1 MVGGGVVSSRRAVA
15 RIAVSGVVA
24 VVLALTMAGPGR
36 AAPPP
41 PSNPSDSEI
50 GAGRADADAKAA
62 RVGELTGELTLAE
75 ARLQELTDDVAFKME
90 LANKARVDLETAQ
103 VEAEKALADAESA
116 KVEADAAGK
125 AVEDSRRDLDDFA
138 AASYQQGSTI
148 GSISAYFG
156 ATSPE
161 DLLARAQ
168 LLEAVSGSSLNAMD
182 QIERSRT
189 EKANKDSAARAALDV
204 ANQKQAAADE
214 AKKAADEA
222 QADAVA
228 AQQDQAGQA
237 AQIRD
242 AKAGVEAELAEA
254 LGAVDGLSAQRAQ
267 YDEWV
272 ADKQREDEENAREAA
287 EAASA
292 AAPPPVAAAAAPAR
306 PRPVQAAAPSGN
318 GVEIAI
324 SRAMAYIGTRYSWG
338 GGNYNGPTVGIRDG
352 GVADSYGDYYSVG
365 FDCSGLMMYAFA
377 GAGVYIP
384 HYSGYQYNSG
394 RKVPLGQ
401 AQRGDMLF
409 WGPGGGTHVA
419 LYLGNGMMVEA
430 PYSGSSVRVSPVRY
444 SGIMPYATRL
454 L

>member
-1 MVGGGVVSSRRAVA
+1 MAVSALVAVA
-15 RIAVSGVVA
+15 VA
-24 VVLALTMAGPGR
+24 LAQAGPGS

-41 PSNPSDSEI
+41 PSNPSDSDI
-50 GAGRADADAKAA
+50 SAGRADADAKAA
-62 RVGELTGELTLAE
+62 RVGELTGELTQAE
-75 ARLQELTDDVAFKME
+75 ARLQELTDEVSRKME
-90 LANKARVDLETAQ
+90 LVNKARVDLEAAQ
-103 VEAEKALADAESA
+103 AEAAKALADAESA
-116 KVEADAAGK
+116 RVEADAAGK
-125 AVEDSRRDLDDFA
+125 AVEDGRRDLDEFA

-148 GSISAYFG
+148 GSISAYLG

-168 LLEAVSGSSLNAMD
+168 LLEAVSGSSLNAME
-182 QIERSRT
+182 QIELSRT
-189 EKANKDSAARAALDV
+189 EKANKDSAARAALDE
-204 ANQKQAAADE
+204 ANRKQAAADE

-222 QADAVA
+222 QAVAVQ

-237 AQIRD
+237 ALIRD
-242 AKAGVEAELAEA
+242 SKAGVEAQLAEA
-254 LGAVDGLSAQRAQ
+254 LGAVDGLTAQRAQ
-267 YDEWV
+267 YDEW
-272 ADKQREDEENAREAA
+272 AANKQREDDENARRAA
-287 EAASA
+287 ESA
-292 AAPPPVAAAAAPAR
+292 AAQQEEDDAPAQAQPAQR
-306 PRPVQAAAPSGN
+306 PRPVQSAPSGD

-352 GVADSYGDYYSVG
+352 GVGDSYGDYYSVG

-394 RKVPLGQ
+394 RKVPLNQ

-419 LYLGNGMMVEA
+419 LYLGGGMMIEA

-444 SGIMPYATRL
+444 GGIMPYATRL